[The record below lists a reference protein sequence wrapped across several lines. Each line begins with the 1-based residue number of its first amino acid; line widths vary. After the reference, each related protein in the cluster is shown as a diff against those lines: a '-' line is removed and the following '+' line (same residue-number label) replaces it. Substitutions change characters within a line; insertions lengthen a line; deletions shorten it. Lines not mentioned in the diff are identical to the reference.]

1 MTIVAQ
7 NILTGADKGNSM
19 KLKTFLQSKR
29 NSYQSELSRE
39 RERVFANYTSD
50 RHTINIE
57 LSNINPPPNIL
68 ISDRLK
74 NWIDSSQREKCKIPI
89 NIFKMSRMLRH

>member
-1 MTIVAQ
+1 MKTTIVTQ

-57 LSNINPPPNIL
+57 LSNIKPSPKYSN
-68 ISDRLK
+68 
-74 NWIDSSQREKCKIPI
+74 QQ
-89 NIFKMSRMLRH
+89 